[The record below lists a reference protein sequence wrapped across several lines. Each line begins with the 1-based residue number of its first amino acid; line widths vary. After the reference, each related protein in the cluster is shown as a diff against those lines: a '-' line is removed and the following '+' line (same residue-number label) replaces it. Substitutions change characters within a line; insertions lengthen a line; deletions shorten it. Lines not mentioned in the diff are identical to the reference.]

1 MSRRLVLLAGIALL
15 VAGAAAA
22 GLAAARGPDP
32 NAVPTATQVEERTMS
47 PFCVGLTLAACPSS
61 EAVQLRATIAEM
73 VADHKTNRQIDD
85 FLLASYPA
93 TIVGAPRNPL
103 AWLIPAGAVIAA
115 LAAIIGVV
123 ATRGPGRSQEPPA
136 PLSPA
141 DAARLAD
148 DLRRF
153 AQGLSE

>member
-32 NAVPTATQVEERTMS
+32 NAVPTATRVEERTMS

-85 FLLASYPA
+85 FLLANYPA

-115 LAAIIGVV
+115 LAAIIAVV
-123 ATRGPGRSQEPPA
+123 ATRGPGRSEEPPA
-136 PLSPA
+136 PLPPA

-153 AQGLSE
+153 AEQRSE